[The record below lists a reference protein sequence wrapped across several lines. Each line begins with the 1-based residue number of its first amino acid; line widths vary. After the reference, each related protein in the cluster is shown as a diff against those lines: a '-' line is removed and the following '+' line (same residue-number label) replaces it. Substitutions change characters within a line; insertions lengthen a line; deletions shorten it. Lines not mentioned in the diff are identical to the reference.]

1 MKLEYG
7 SFSNN
12 FYTKSKGSKNT
23 IIYGYATVYVVTD
36 HENDIISEKAIG
48 NIDASKVKF
57 LWQHD
62 ASKPIGKIIELK
74 SDHYGLKIEAEINND
89 TVYGSEASSLI
100 KQGALNG
107 LSIGFSP
114 GKTSVNSEGVRIIE
128 DLTLYE
134 VSVVTFPAN
143 GYAQIDSVKNLKN
156 ISQNIDAL
164 KRYEKQIQ
172 NIAKLVGQL

>member
-1 MKLEYG
+1 MQLEYR

-12 FYTKSKGSKNT
+12 FYTKSNGSRNT
-23 IIYGYATVYVVTD
+23 TIYGYATVYVVPD
-36 HENDIISEKAIG
+36 YENDIISEKAIG
-48 NIDASKVKF
+48 DIDASKIKF

-62 ASKPIGKIIELK
+62 ASKPIGKIIDLQ

-89 TVYGSEASSLI
+89 TVYGREASSLI

-114 GKTSVNSEGVRIIE
+114 GRTSINSDGIRVIE

-164 KRYEKQIQ
+164 KKHEQQIQ
-172 NIAKLVGQL
+172 NIAKLVEQL